1 MAPLQKRAW
10 IGLGIGLISGLG
22 ILLVVLIKGATNFND
37 DTAMRLMI
45 DGFWVGGLALYGL
58 SIGVTRRKR
67 GKKEILR
74 DERDEAIMARAG
86 QVQIL
91 AIIVSLVIW
100 AIALTEVY
108 WDDGQIPIVFPYLM
122 FIFTLV
128 VNIIA
133 QALGILLGYWRASLD
148 G

>member
-1 MAPLQKRAW
+1 MAPMQKRAW
-10 IGLGIGLISGLG
+10 LGLGIGLVSGLG
-22 ILLVVLIKGATNFND
+22 ILLVLLIKGATNFHD
-37 DTAMRLMI
+37 DLSMRLWL
-45 DGFWVGGLALYGL
+45 DGFWVGGLMLYCL
-58 SIGVTRRKR
+58 SIFVTRRKR
-67 GKKEILR
+67 GHAEILR

-91 AIIVSLVIW
+91 AIIISLVIW
-100 AIALTEVY
+100 AIALTEIY
-108 WDDGQIPIVFPYLM
+108 WDDEQIPIVFPYLM
-122 FIFTLV
+122 FMCTLI

>member
-10 IGLGIGLISGLG
+10 LGLGIGLISGLG
-22 ILLVVLIKGATNFND
+22 ILLVVLIKGATNFHD
-37 DTAMRLMI
+37 DTGMRLMI
-45 DGFWVGGLALYGL
+45 DGFWIGGLVLYCA
-58 SIGVTRRKR
+58 SIFVTRRKN
-67 GKKEILR
+67 GQKEILR

-128 VNIIA
+128 INIIA

>member
-10 IGLGIGLISGLG
+10 LGLGIGLVSGIG
-22 ILLVVLIKGATNFND
+22 ILLVVLIKGATNFHD
-37 DTAMRLMI
+37 DTGMRLLI
-45 DGFWVGGLALYGL
+45 DGFWIGGLVLYCA
-58 SIGVTRRKR
+58 SIFVTRRKN
-67 GKKEILR
+67 GQKEILR
-74 DERDEAIMARAG
+74 DERDEAILARAG

-91 AIIVSLVIW
+91 AIIVSLVAW

-128 VNIIA
+128 INIIA
-133 QALGILLGYWRASLD
+133 QAIGILLGYWRASLD